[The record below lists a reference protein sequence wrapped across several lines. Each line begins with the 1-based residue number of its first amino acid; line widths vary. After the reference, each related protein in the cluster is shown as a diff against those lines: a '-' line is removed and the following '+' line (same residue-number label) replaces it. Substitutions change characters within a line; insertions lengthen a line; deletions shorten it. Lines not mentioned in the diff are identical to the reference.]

1 MNPEI
6 PQFEQYKNMETDIE
20 QQELSPE
27 QKKILGEVWTEMVI
41 DNGSV
46 PENIGEMTQTEV
58 KKYLFESLMKD
69 IEKFSEELGLR
80 IDAELV
86 EKIQNAESLEEKS
99 ALELEY
105 IKQAHVQVDEIVQ
118 KFDRSADK
126 STYWDSWLKRM
137 RETKEFNCVG
147 ATLLGIYLLEK
158 GGIKSQYGRPHGH
171 VINIAKL
178 SNGKWWY
185 VDFRNGKQNIIR
197 LEEPEETT
205 ISDVPALKINQPTID
220 YRIIPL
226 HDNSEATG
234 SVLGNLSSLKHEA
247 EDESTPD
254 EDIEKKEAKEY
265 LERYGQ
271 NFQKADF
278 SLLHQSLYPKF
289 IGFDKTDEMM
299 KEIARIDSMRDFEKP
314 VQNYTK
320 TLTKEQEKALV
331 VEIKTKKEDIEN
343 LFYKEDESV
352 LQDVSPELKKVL
364 ELFLESLRSVKE
376 KQPEVYQEA
385 IDKIVG
391 RIRNL

>member
-6 PQFEQYKNMETDIE
+6 PKFEQPKKIEADIE

-27 QKKILGEVWTEMVI
+27 QKKILAEVWTEMVV
-41 DNGSV
+41 DDGEV
-46 PENIGEMTQTEV
+46 PENAGEMTQAEI
-58 KKYLFESLMKD
+58 KRYLFESIMKD
-69 IEKFSEELGLR
+69 IEKFAEELELR

-86 EKIQNAESLEEKS
+86 ERIKHAESLEEKS

-105 IKQAHVQVDEIVQ
+105 IKQAHAQVDKIVQ
-118 KFDRSADK
+118 RFDRSADK
-126 STYWDSWLKRM
+126 STKWNSWPKRM

-147 ATLLGIYLLEK
+147 ATLLGVYLLEK
-158 GGIKSQYGRPHGH
+158 GGIKSQYGNPHGH

-178 SNGKWWY
+178 SNGEWWY
-185 VDFRNGKQNIIR
+185 VDFRNGKQNIIK
-197 LEEPEETT
+197 LEPEETEV
-205 ISDVPALKINQPTID
+205 SAVPTLKINQANID

-226 HDNSEATG
+226 YDNSEAAG

-254 EDIEKKEAKEY
+254 EDIEKKEAREY
-265 LERYGQ
+265 LEKYGQ
-271 NFQKADF
+271 NFQEADF

-289 IGFDKTDEMM
+289 IEFDKTDEMQ

-331 VEIKTKKEDIEN
+331 EEIKTKKDDIEN
-343 LFYKEDESV
+343 LFYKDDESV
-352 LQDVSPELKKVL
+352 LQSVSSELKRVL
-364 ELFLESLRSVKE
+364 ELFLESLKNVKE

>member
-6 PQFEQYKNMETDIE
+6 PQFEQPKNIEVDIE

-27 QKKILGEVWTEMVI
+27 QKKTLGEVWTEMVI
-41 DNGSV
+41 NNGDTS
-46 PENIGEMTQTEV
+46 ENINVMTEDEIKQ
-58 KKYLFESLMKD
+58 YLFDSIMKD
-69 IEKFSEELGLR
+69 IENFSEELGLQ
-80 IDAELV
+80 INTELV
-86 EKIQNAESLEEKS
+86 EKIQNAKSVEEKS
-99 ALELEY
+99 ALELDY
-105 IKQAHVQVDEIVQ
+105 IRQAHAQVDEIVQ

-126 STYWDSWLKRM
+126 STKWDSWPKRM
-137 RETKEFNCVG
+137 RETKEFNCAG

-158 GGIKSQYGRPHGH
+158 GGIQSQYGNPHGH

-178 SNGKWWY
+178 SNGEWWY
-185 VDFRNGKQNIIR
+185 VDFRNGKQNIIK
-197 LEEPEETT
+197 LEPEE
-205 ISDVPALKINQPTID
+205 IEIAGVPTLKIKQANID
-220 YRIIPL
+220 YRLIPL
-226 HDNSEATG
+226 YANSEAAG

-247 EDESTPD
+247 EEGSTLD

-265 LERYGQ
+265 LEKYGQ

-289 IGFDKTDEMM
+289 IEFDKTGEMQ

-314 VQNYTK
+314 VQNFTK
-320 TLTKEQEKALV
+320 TLTKEQEKALAE
-331 VEIKTKKEDIEN
+331 EIKTKKEDIEN
-343 LFYKEDESV
+343 LFYNDDESV
-352 LQDVSPELKKVL
+352 LQDVSPELDKVL
-364 ELFLESLRSVKE
+364 ELFWESLKNVKE